1 MSRKTRTIKWC
12 EGRILE
18 ILGKRQEIQTEALRN
33 TQEEHNLEIAL
44 AILISKKEI
53 IREKDDEGITVYN
66 LVA

>member
-1 MSRKTRTIKWC
+1 MSRKTRTIQWC